1 MGAPW
6 AQGQACTRQIEN
18 LVTAITASDKALREA
33 SASLAEWGPPELRKL
48 NMNTREK
55 SEIRELTAAALEEV
69 TGGQLVCATGAH
81 LKTATV
87 EMRETRTPVAHFGG
101 IPIY

>member
-1 MGAPW
+1 VTVPYFQI
-6 AQGQACTRQIEN
+6 AQ
-18 LVTAITASDKALREA
+18 
-33 SASLAEWGPPELRKL
+33 LRKL

-55 SEIRELTAAALEEV
+55 SNIRELTAAELEEV

-81 LKTATV
+81 LKDGVMTV
-87 EMRETRTPVAHFGG
+87 REARTPVAYFGG